1 VLYVPERPEPA
12 VALAIARRNV
22 RVPLD
27 DFHRR
32 YAEIAVD
39 KAGNPTAAARLL
51 GVDTRTLKALLKD
64 EPEPTLL
71 RAPPSKRMPASMRS
85 LPSSRPGPESKRA
98 PSSKRQR

>member
-1 VLYVPERPEPA
+1 M
-12 VALAIARRNV
+12 
-22 RVPLD
+22 PLD
-27 DFHRR
+27 DVRRR
-32 YAEIAVD
+32 YAEIAVE

-85 LPSSRPGPESKRA
+85 LPSSRPGPSSKRA
-98 PSSKRQR
+98 PSSKRRG